1 MNGGP
6 DDGEVAEALSALRN
20 PKSITNEDNNN
31 NNRTHTHTLKND
43 ATPHDDDDHDEKITI
58 AAADTMAEEAASTAV
73 SQYQAHQREMVS
85 DLVINVYL
93 SPAALHQCYE
103 SS

>member
-20 PKSITNEDNNN
+20 PKSNTNEDNNN
-31 NNRTHTHTLKND
+31 NTNRTHTLQND
-43 ATPHDDDDHDEKITI
+43 ATPHDDDDDEKITL
-58 AAADTMAEEAASTAV
+58 AVADTMAEEAASTAV

-93 SPAALHQCYE
+93 SPAARHQ